1 MWQTWIGWFVLFRLV
16 TVLKLCL
23 KALVTLGVV
32 GHFIL
37 TAPMSQI
44 SLAFFSVLRVGLLT
58 GILLVGEYSV
68 GTGLALQ
75 RLSQLLCL
83 IHNVQRQ
90 LLLDLIMRYKN
101 FPFGTQ
107 LSSNTPLYLIVW
119 TLHEI
124 HISAVQSAQN
134 LSYHTVLLI
143 FLFKV

>member
-1 MWQTWIGWFVLFRLV
+1 
-16 TVLKLCL
+16 
-23 KALVTLGVV
+23 
-32 GHFIL
+32 
-37 TAPMSQI
+37 
-44 SLAFFSVLRVGLLT
+44 VLRVGLLT

-90 LLLDLIMRYKN
+90 LLLDLIMRYTN
-101 FPFGTQ
+101 SPFGSS
-107 LSSNTPLYLIVW
+107 LSSDTPLYLIVW
-119 TLHEI
+119 TLHEV

-143 FLFKV
+143 FLFKVKKHMEVSSLVMIETVPNIRSRN